1 MWFKTEEKRNRE
13 DQELVKKTIQETL
26 LAQQFQQG
34 NLNTYTYPNQAEKK
48 KPKTN
53 SLSKWVSAKEVA
65 EMKGL
70 KDVQWTRDLMTKGY
84 FGQVAKKGGSKRV
97 LREIVENTEL
107 AGQGNPITYKNK
119 PKTFPR
125 ILGDDLV
132 ESLKTNSL
140 SSASTNDVRRSKWVK
155 ASEVS
160 EMKGMNSTQWG
171 RDKMVKGYFGKTKG
185 KGTRKSPLKV
195 LREVVENTELIESGR
210 GRPKTMDRPFP
221 SDTRDYRKVN
231 KKPKNKYYLSKW
243 VTAREVAEIKG
254 MGKSWAMIL
263 INRGHFGKTTGKGVR
278 HNPLKVLREVV
289 ENTEMIGRE
298 DYGKVKS
305 SSSDRPKQET
315 FKPTINPLAYEQIR
329 NQLMEDKEFLIAV
342 SREVM
347 RNLKFVTK
355 LDNE

>member
-1 MWFKTEEKRNRE
+1 
-13 DQELVKKTIQETL
+13 
-26 LAQQFQQG
+26 
-34 NLNTYTYPNQAEKK
+34 
-48 KPKTN
+48 
-53 SLSKWVSAKEVA
+53 
-65 EMKGL
+65 
-70 KDVQWTRDLMTKGY
+70 
-84 FGQVAKKGGSKRV
+84 
-97 LREIVENTEL
+97 
-107 AGQGNPITYKNK
+107 
-119 PKTFPR
+119 
-125 ILGDDLV
+125 
-132 ESLKTNSL
+132 
-140 SSASTNDVRRSKWVK
+140 
-155 ASEVS
+155 
-160 EMKGMNSTQWG
+160 MNSTQWG

-315 FKPTINPLAYEQIR
+315 FKPKVIMRTSIGSTNPLNGGVQHTNNYTEPFKQILGEVDVVLLNEPEEIFPAFENAYNRDGSSLIIEWGDYY
-329 NQLMEDKEFLIAV
+329 NDK
-342 SREVM
+342 
-347 RNLKFVTK
+347 
-355 LDNE
+355 